1 MNEPEVSSVLSLVQG
16 NDNEFDS
23 TDLISKSTS
32 SVVPELN
39 SATLTISC
47 LDFGHII
54 SDRSVVASL
63 TDEEKYQWLK
73 NSWVP
78 SSDFK
83 FRMNAEGKENRSFQ
97 RNWLEMYE
105 WLV

>member
-1 MNEPEVSSVLSLVQG
+1 MNEPEVPSMLSSSQG

-23 TDLISKSTS
+23 TDSISTSTS
-32 SVVPELN
+32 SVAPELN
-39 SATLTISC
+39 DATLTTSC
-47 LDFGHII
+47 LDFGHLI
-54 SDRSVVASL
+54 SDWSVVASL

-83 FRMNAEGKENRSFQ
+83 FPMNAEGKKNQSFQ
-97 RNWLEMYE
+97 RN
-105 WLV
+105 